1 MFSSETL
8 AKLVDL
14 GLGPPLILGNPV
26 LIEPQCSKL
35 RRLIIKAQ
43 KQRTCPKAEISLNKG
58 AAKRYLIVI
67 SVPNS

>member
-26 LIEPQCSKL
+26 LIEPQGSKL

-43 KQRTCPKAEISLNKG
+43 QNNARLPKS
-58 AAKRYLIVI
+58 
-67 SVPNS
+67 